1 MKKFLTHWTFSFI
14 TLIALTFIGLQEP
27 YVKEILKL
35 KSFDILIQQEEKELE
50 EEPNEISYDDAK
62 KKGLENPD
70 KADISKDKD
79 ISDYELKR
87 GMAIQKAIEKQK

>member
-1 MKKFLTHWTFSFI
+1 MATDISNVQLEIVTNCSTPLNEEQI
-14 TLIALTFIGLQEP
+14 
-27 YVKEILKL
+27 EILK
-35 KSFDILIQQEEKELE
+35 
-50 EEPNEISYDDAK
+50 
-62 KKGLENPD
+62 NPD